1 MPTVRESPMKSAS
14 SKYEASTVV
23 NCSGVG
29 SGVGVGSAVSSGAAV
44 TAAAGCLPTLLRSIR
59 PRMNGAAAMA
69 GHQQQNEKILRF
81 DAFHAS
87 MLLESGS
94 T

>member
-29 SGVGVGSAVSSGAAV
+29 SGVGVGV
-44 TAAAGCLPTLLRSIR
+44 
-59 PRMNGAAAMA
+59 
-69 GHQQQNEKILRF
+69 
-81 DAFHAS
+81 AS
-87 MLLESGS
+87 MMTAGSGNKMLC